1 MTDSSKV
8 ALLGLDRAELTS
20 LVESLGEPA
29 YRGQQL
35 RDAIYRQRVEAVEEI
50 STLSQSLRGK
60 LTEKGVSVGLPRI
73 AQRFVSQDGTVRYL
87 VALADGQSVE
97 TVWMPEGDGGEAGD
111 GSEAGE
117 LAERFAESD
126 SSGTSGARAPIEKQ
140 EPIEALKRCATQK
153 LTDQTPDRKQ
163 EQEPGWRQ
171 EQKPERGREEKQK
184 SGCGQEQIRDRGQQD
199 SDRGQQHDSDQRQG
213 QRYGSDQRQSQRRVQ
228 GQNQGRSTICISSQ
242 VGCAVDCQFCL
253 TALLGVKRNLSSGE
267 IVGQVCAVLKD
278 QQVSPP
284 EDRINLVFMGMGEP
298 FLNYENFV
306 KAARLLVEE
315 VGIAER
321 RMTVSTAGIVPRIHD
336 FGAEKIRPKLAI
348 SLNASNDALRT
359 RLMPLNKKWNLEM
372 LMAAAKEYPL
382 RTREWITFE
391 YVLLGG
397 VNDGPENAREVVELL
412 RGMRCKVNLIALN
425 PGPGIEFATPDRER
439 VVEFQKILRE
449 SGVPAYVRRPRGR
462 DIYAACGQLKRTVE
476 IATAPAQ

>member
-1 MTDSSKV
+1 MPDLTQV
-8 ALLGLDRAELTS
+8 ALLGMDRAELDS
-20 LVESLGEPA
+20 LVDSVGERP
-29 YRGQQL
+29 YRARQL
-35 RDAIYRQRVEAVEEI
+35 LEAVYRQRVESIDEI
-50 STLSQSLRGK
+50 STLSQELRVR
-60 LTEKGVSVGLPRI
+60 LAEKGVSVGWPRI
-73 AQRFVSQDGTVRYL
+73 EQRFVSQDGTVRYL
-87 VALADGQSVE
+87 IAFADGQSVE

-117 LAERFAESD
+117 LAERFAEVSP
-126 SSGTSGARAPIEKQ
+126 SGAEARLEKE
-140 EPIEALKRCATQK
+140 EPIAALKRRAIQK
-153 LTDQTPDRKQ
+153 
-163 EQEPGWRQ
+163 
-171 EQKPERGREEKQK
+171 
-184 SGCGQEQIRDRGQQD
+184 
-199 SDRGQQHDSDQRQG
+199 
-213 QRYGSDQRQSQRRVQ
+213 Q

-253 TALLGVKRNLSSGE
+253 TALLGVKRNLTAGE

-278 QQVSPP
+278 QGVSPP

-321 RMTVSTAGIVPRIHD
+321 RMTVSTAGIVPRIND
-336 FGAEKIRPKLAI
+336 FGVERIRPKLAI
-348 SLNASNDALRT
+348 SLNASNDELRT

-372 LMAAAKEYPL
+372 LMAAARAYPL
-382 RTREWITFE
+382 RPREWITFE

-397 VNDGPENAREVVELL
+397 VNDGPENAKEVAELL

-425 PGPGIEFATPDRER
+425 QGPGIEFTTPEAER
-439 VVEFQKILRE
+439 VAAFQTILRE
-449 SGVPAYVRRPRGR
+449 CGIPAFVRRPRGR

-476 IATAPAQ
+476 VATAPAP

>member
-1 MTDSSKV
+1 MADLSQIS
-8 ALLGLDRAELTS
+8 LLGLDRSELAS
-20 LVESLGEPA
+20 LVEGLSEPL
-29 YRGQQL
+29 YRAKQL
-35 RDAIYRQRVEAVEEI
+35 LEAVYRQRVESIEHV
-50 STLSQSLRGK
+50 STLPQQLRQK

-73 AQRFVSQDGTVRYL
+73 EKRFVSQDGTVRYL
-87 VALADGQSVE
+87 IALADGQSVE

-117 LAERFAESD
+117 QAERFAES
-126 SSGTSGARAPIEKQ
+126 SSTTA
-140 EPIEALKRCATQK
+140 EAGILLEGRDPVTTPKRDATQ
-153 LTDQTPDRKQ
+153 
-163 EQEPGWRQ
+163 
-171 EQKPERGREEKQK
+171 
-184 SGCGQEQIRDRGQQD
+184 
-199 SDRGQQHDSDQRQG
+199 
-213 QRYGSDQRQSQRRVQ
+213 QRRRSQ
-228 GQNQGRSTICISSQ
+228 GQNQARSTICISSQ

-253 TALLGVKRNLSSGE
+253 TAQLGVKRNLTAGE

-278 QQVSPP
+278 QNVSPP

-298 FLNYENFV
+298 FLNYDNFV

-321 RMTVSTAGIVPRIHD
+321 RMTVSTAGIVPRIRD
-336 FGAEKIRPKLAI
+336 FGAEVIRPKLAI

-372 LMAAAKEYPL
+372 LMAAAKAYPL

-397 VNDGPENAREVVELL
+397 VNDGPENAKEVAELL

-425 PGPGIEFATPDRER
+425 PGPGIDFSTPDTER
-439 VVEFQKILRE
+439 VAMFQRILRE
-449 SGVPAYVRRPRGR
+449 ARIPAFVRRPRGR

-476 IATAPAQ
+476 IATAPAP